1 MSQDN
6 KTSTTDAGAA
16 LQTLLRRPVAQGNF
30 DHYYDGVEVAYDS
43 GKNLA
48 FTDAA
53 PTVHPSLTAHSR
65 RMGQKIY
72 RVADDVYSAVGY
84 ALANVVFVVGDKGV
98 VVVDCTESEEGGAA
112 CYADFKR
119 ACPTAADYPV
129 VAVIYS
135 HNHTDHIGGVRAFTT
150 NEAVASGACQ
160 IIAHD
165 TLMAA
170 VANNASVVA
179 PILGARS
186 AYSFGALLE
195 VGAQG
200 QINGG
205 IGAVLARGK
214 TTFIAPTRTFSD
226 ALDITLAGIRFELR
240 HAPSETDDEIVA
252 WLPDLSVLLSAE
264 VIQGECLANVHTI
277 RGTRYRDPQQWVATI
292 DVLRQ
297 RHAAQPV
304 RFMVPAHGRPVAGAA
319 NIAELLTAY
328 RDAIAFIHDQ
338 AARFMNHGYTPDELA
353 EVLPALPP
361 HLAAHAWLGEY
372 YGTVKHSVRQVFS
385 GQLGWFDGDPAT
397 LDPLPPRDRASRWI
411 ALVGGRDAALAA
423 AQAALNDQANAP
435 PDPRWAA
442 ELASLII
449 RLDASDT
456 AAKLCKAQ
464 AFEALGYASSN
475 INWRNWYLTA
485 ARELRGAY
493 DAFVA
498 GQGGGGALASP
509 DILNSLS
516 PAHLLGLLA
525 VRVAAERC
533 FDAHHWLRFDV
544 LLASD
549 QVDCVTLELRR
560 GVLQIHAHTVAAM
573 PSTAPV
579 LALSKNSL
587 MALLKGGAAAM
598 PQLIAQGD
606 VKLTQG
612 SPAGVAALFACFEP
626 RATSLPK
633 LASR

>member
-1 MSQDN
+1 MSASSN
-6 KTSTTDAGAA
+6 DAGTA
-16 LQTLLRRPVAQGNF
+16 LQTLLRRPSVQGNF
-30 DHYYDGVEVAYDS
+30 DHYYADVAIAYDA

-48 FTDAA
+48 FTQDA
-53 PTVHPSLTAHSR
+53 PTVHPNLTAHSR
-65 RMGQKIY
+65 RMGQRIY
-72 RVADDVYSAVGY
+72 RVADTVYSAVGY
-84 ALANVVFVVGDKGV
+84 ALANVIFVVGDGGI
-98 VVVDCTESEEGGAA
+98 VVVDCAESLEGGAA
-112 CYADFKR
+112 CYADFKL
-119 ACPTAADYPV
+119 ACPAAAALPV

-160 IIAHD
+160 IIAHR

-195 VGAQG
+195 VGALG
-200 QINGG
+200 QVNGG
-205 IGAVLARGK
+205 IGPVLARGK
-214 TTFIAPTRTFSD
+214 TTFITPTLTFD
-226 ALDITLAGIRFELR
+226 AALDITLAGIRFELR

-252 WLPDLSVLLSAE
+252 WLPELGVLLSAE

-297 RHAAQPV
+297 EHTLRTV
-304 RFMVPAHGRPVAGAA
+304 RFMVPAHGRPVAGAE

-353 EVLPALPP
+353 QVLPALPP

-372 YGTVKHSVRQVFS
+372 YGTVTHSVRQVYS

-397 LDPLPPRDRASRWI
+397 LDPLPLRESAAKWL
-411 ALVGGRDAALAA
+411 ALIGGRDAALAA
-423 AQAALNDQANAP
+423 AQTALNGNPASPATPAQ
-435 PDPRWAA
+435 PRWAA
-442 ELASLII
+442 EIATMLI
-449 RLDASDT
+449 RVDASDT

-464 AFEALGYASSN
+464 AFEALGYATDN

-493 DAFVA
+493 DDFIV

-509 DILNSLS
+509 DILGSLT

-533 FDAHHWLRFDV
+533 MDAHHWLQFDV
-544 LLASD
+544 GLANGEV
-549 QVDCVTLELRR
+549 QPVTLELRR
-560 GVLQIHAHTVAAM
+560 GVLQIHSAIVANM
-573 PSTAPV
+573 PATAPV
-579 LALSKNSL
+579 LTLSKSSL
-587 MALLKGGAAAM
+587 MALLKGGAAVM
-598 PQLIAQGD
+598 PELLMQGE
-606 VKLTQG
+606 VKVTQG
-612 SPAGVAALFACFEP
+612 TLASVAALFGCFEP

>member
-1 MSQDN
+1 MS
-6 KTSTTDAGAA
+6 TPHEAGAA
-16 LQTLLRRPVAQGNF
+16 LQTLLRRPVVQGNF
-30 DHYYDGVEVAYDS
+30 DHYYDGVEVAYDA

-53 PTVHPSLTAHSR
+53 PTVHLSLTAHSR

-72 RVADDVYSAVGY
+72 RVADNVYSAVGY
-84 ALANVVFVVGDKGV
+84 ALANVIFVVGDKGL

-112 CYADFKR
+112 CYADFKH
-119 ACPTAADYPV
+119 ACPAAADMPV

-150 NEAVASGACQ
+150 NERVASGACQ

-186 AYSFGALLE
+186 AYSFGALLD
-195 VGAQG
+195 VGALG
-200 QINGG
+200 QVNGG
-205 IGAVLARGK
+205 IGPVLARGK
-214 TTFIAPTRTFSD
+214 TTFIAPTCTFCD

-304 RFMVPAHGRPVAGAA
+304 RYMVPAHGRPVTGASS
-319 NIAELLTAY
+319 IADLLTAY

-338 AARFMNHGYTPDELA
+338 AARLMNHGYTPDELA

-397 LDPLPPRDRASRWI
+397 LDPLPPRDRAAKWV
-411 ALVGGRDAALAA
+411 ALVGGRDAAMAA
-423 AQAALNDQANAP
+423 AQAALP
-435 PDPRWAA
+435 TEPRWAA

-456 AAKLCKAQ
+456 AAKQCKAQ
-464 AFEALGYASSN
+464 TFEALGYAAQN

-493 DAFVA
+493 DTLML

-516 PAHLLGLLA
+516 ATHLLSLLA

-533 FDAHHWLRFDV
+533 FDAHHWLRFDITV
-544 LLASD
+544 ANGTV
-549 QVDCVTLELRR
+549 QNVTLELRR

-573 PSTAPV
+573 PE
-579 LALSKNSL
+579 
-587 MALLKGGAAAM
+587 LLV
-598 PQLIAQGD
+598 QGQIT
-606 VKLTQG
+606 VTQG
-612 SPAGVAALFACFEP
+612 TMADVAALFACFEP
-626 RATSLPK
+626 HATSLPK